1 MERQQ
6 EDANGRGLL
15 QFEAE
20 QLRNDEKLLSSKEL
34 AFADPPR
41 ISPGSFTTPPA
52 FSGGRGGQLTRP
64 SASWTHPSRTRDFAY
79 EQEKMQGNDEGPSP
93 GSIYWLSLYV
103 VVAAR
108 RSSSTL

>member
-1 MERQQ
+1 MRDLERQQ

-20 QLRNDEKLLSSKEL
+20 QLRNDEPLLSSQEL
-34 AFADPPR
+34 ALADPPR
-41 ISPGSFTTPPA
+41 ISPGSFTTPPG

-79 EQEKMQGNDEGPSP
+79 EQEKMQGNDPTPSP
-93 GSIYWLSLYV
+93 GSTY
-103 VVAAR
+103 
-108 RSSSTL
+108 